1 MIHFLNSD
9 VILHKGK
16 QDYNYNDINYN
27 FQLSTLYQLSTLSSV
42 FATFF
47 TNKTSS
53 ISSQF

>member
-16 QDYNYNDINYN
+16 QDYNYNYINYN
-27 FQLSTLYQLSTLSSV
+27 FQLSTLSSV
-42 FATFF
+42 FDTFF